1 MRFHV
6 RHINSLSS
14 RDYRSYD
21 GIYNYTTPTRNRE
34 LLTRNNLVLMS
45 DYVIYTD
52 GGCCNTSVYGEGGSA
67 YVILQDGK
75 IFAKNSKGFVKT
87 TNNIMELLA
96 IASAVN
102 ALPKG
107 SRALIYSDSQYAI
120 KVLCGEWKAKTNQ
133 KQISLFRDIVKSKEL
148 EISFK
153 WVRGHNGDYYN
164 EMVDSMCTSE
174 IEKIVA
180 KYNLPKDRFTK
191 KKTNP
196 QQTLAFTC

>member
-1 MRFHV
+1 MMGYITH
-6 RHINSLSS
+6 SLK
-14 RDYRSYD
+14 RVV
-21 GIYNYTTPTRNRE
+21 NKTK
-34 LLTRNNLVLMS
+34 NLVLMS

-67 YVILQDGK
+67 YVILQNGK
-75 IFAKNSKGFVKT
+75 IFAKNSKGFIKT

-96 IASAVN
+96 IASSVN

-107 SRALIYSDSQYAI
+107 SRALIHSDSQYAI
-120 KVLCGEWKAKTNQ
+120 KVLSGVWKAKTNQ
-133 KQISLFRDIVKSKEL
+133 KQISLFQDIVRTKEL

-164 EMVDSMCTSE
+164 EMVDSMCTAE

-191 KKTNP
+191 TKSNP
-196 QQTLAFTC
+196 QQILAFTG

>member
-1 MRFHV
+1 M
-6 RHINSLSS
+6 
-14 RDYRSYD
+14 Y
-21 GIYNYTTPTRNRE
+21 GYTTTTLPKRVINKK
-34 LLTRNNLVLMS
+34 NLVLMS

-75 IFAKNSKGFVKT
+75 IFAQNSKGFVNT

-107 SRALIYSDSQYAI
+107 SSALIHSDSQYAI
-120 KVLCGEWKAKTNQ
+120 KVLCGQWKAKTNQ

-174 IEKIVA
+174 IENIVS
-180 KYNLPKDRFTK
+180 KYNLPKNRFTK
-191 KKTNP
+191 KKISQQP
-196 QQTLAFTC
+196 QLCFT